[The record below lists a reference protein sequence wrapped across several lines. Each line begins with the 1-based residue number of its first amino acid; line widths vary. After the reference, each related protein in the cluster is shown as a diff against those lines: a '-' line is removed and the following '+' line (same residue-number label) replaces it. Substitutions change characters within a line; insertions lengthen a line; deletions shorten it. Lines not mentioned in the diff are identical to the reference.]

1 MDHSIPPSY
10 FSMYDMEI
18 RQTTLYMILESF
30 TDTHSVLVTTIDE
43 DKTAHKVYAIK
54 FCRRTYD
61 RESFDALE
69 KSPIY
74 GLDYH
79 ADIRRAYRRLG
90 ITVPREEVVDVLYL
104 RASELAKQLDK
115 VGEDSIGI
123 FQNALAH
130 GLKYTGATYEYE
142 LKALR
147 EVLAK
152 FGNKPVDNETD
163 NDV

>member
-10 FSMYDMEI
+10 FSMYDMEMK
-18 RQTTLYMILESF
+18 QTTLYWVSF
-30 TDTHSVLVTTIDE
+30 GDELVTALVTIIDE
-43 DKTAHKVYAIK
+43 DRSTREVYAIK
-54 FCRRTYD
+54 SCRRTYD

-79 ADIRRAYRRLG
+79 ADIKRAYRRLG
-90 ITVPREEVVDVLYL
+90 ITVPREQVAEILYVT
-104 RASELAKQLDK
+104 AHELAKQLDK

-123 FQNALAH
+123 FMNAKLH
-130 GLKYTGATYEYE
+130 GVEYTGATYEHE

-147 EVLAK
+147 EALVE
-152 FGNKPVDNETD
+152 FFNKAVDNETVD
-163 NDV
+163 DI